1 MADTAVEQGAE
12 GRAGRFLGTVATRFA
27 AVALGATSGVVLA
40 RALGPDGRG
49 EYAVAVA
56 VASTTASLAH
66 LSIEQANVYLWHR
79 GEQKRE
85 LASNAMVLAATV
97 GTAAAVIAGIVA
109 WNVLDGVDEVALLV
123 VLAAVPMNLAALY
136 FNNLTVLDD
145 RIGRV
150 NLGTLVAGGVQTVG
164 VVALAALGDLDVGEA
179 AVLWALAAA
188 LPILV
193 VARGFGARL
202 RHVSGRL
209 ARKALRTGLQYHLG
223 MAALFLLWRVDIFLL
238 NGLSTQAQVGL
249 YAVAVS
255 VGELLYV
262 VTNATAEVVLPG
274 QVGGTDRAAADFTA
288 RVFRVNT
295 VLAMV
300 VALGVVA
307 LAPLVVPAVFG
318 SDFGESVGPL
328 AALMPGVA
336 ALGIIRPVTA
346 FIVRLDRPLVVS
358 GLVWTA
364 FTVNVVLNLLLIPSL
379 DAVGAALASSIAYAF
394 LAGAY
399 LRWFMRA
406 GSLGRGELLPRASEL
421 RELVTKLRTGSA
433 PGA

>member
-27 AVALGATSGVVLA
+27 AVGLGAVTGVVLA
-40 RALGPDGRG
+40 RALGPEGRG

-97 GTAAAVIAGIVA
+97 GTGAAVVAGVIA
-109 WNVLDGVDEVALLV
+109 WNILDSVDDVALLI
-123 VLAAVPMNLAALY
+123 VLAAVPMNLGALY
-136 FNNLTVLDD
+136 FNNLTVLDN

-150 NLGTLVAGGVQTVG
+150 NLGTLAAAVVQTAG
-164 VVALAALGDLDVGEA
+164 VVALAVLGDLDVREA
-179 AVLWALAAA
+179 ALLWAVAAA
-188 LPILV
+188 LPIAV
-193 VARGFGARL
+193 VAGGFGARL
-202 RHVSGRL
+202 RYVSGRL
-209 ARKALRTGLQYHLG
+209 ARQALGTGLQYHLG
-223 MAALFLLWRVDIFLL
+223 MAALFLLWRVDVFLL

-274 QVGGTDRAAADFTA
+274 QVGGSDRAAADFTA
-288 RVFRVNT
+288 RVFRVN
-295 VLAMV
+295 AV
-300 VALGVVA
+300 VAVVVAVGVVA

-318 SDFGESVGPL
+318 SDFGDSVGPL

-346 FIVRLDRPLVVS
+346 FLVRLDRPLVVS

-364 FTVNVVLNLLLIPSL
+364 FTMNVVLNLVLIPSL
-379 DAVGAALASSIAYAF
+379 DAVGAALASSAAYAA
-394 LAGAY
+394 LAAAY
-399 LRWFMRA
+399 LRWFARA
-406 GSLGRGELLPRASEL
+406 ASLRGGDLRPRTSEL
-421 RELVTKLRTGSA
+421 RELATKLWARSA
-433 PGA
+433 PGG